1 MQRRTETPAGCTG
14 FMSTITFQCYSCQQT
29 LKVGADKAG
38 RKAKCVKCGTVLTI
52 PAGSSEAIVEAEP
65 TPARNTSL
73 PSDTRVSPKGPPP
86 LPRTA
91 DEVVE
96 AEEIPLRRGREDD
109 DDRPRRGRRDDDD
122 DRDDEDRDDEDRRQ
136 PRFQDE
142 DDEYDEHDDR
152 RRRRS
157 RQGKARVF
165 GGQIRALTG
174 GLTCFYWKWYLMTA
188 ATCVA
193 IVALV
198 LVMILGS
205 SSPRAAAVIWLIL
218 AVPTGLGGIASV
230 ILGIVGASLTVRVP
244 PATGYRGLAIAL
256 LVLEPAPLCLCLV
269 AIVAGGLSV
278 RDPFAGAWTGVACT
292 VLAMLAF
299 IAGFVL
305 FMLFLRGLGFYTKDR
320 HTARSALTAMIQG
333 LVTFIVGPILLVA
346 LVRVLSLMRLP
357 PVASITILLIFYLA
371 WVVALILLM
380 MRVTQIIAVVR
391 GRL

>member
-65 TPARNTSL
+65 APARTSL
-73 PSDTRVSPKGPPP
+73 PSETRVSPKGPPP
-86 LPRTA
+86 LPPAA
-91 DEVVE
+91 DKVVE
-96 AEEIPLRRGREDD
+96 AEEIPPRRGRADD
-109 DDRPRRGRRDDDD
+109 DDRPRRGRGD
-122 DRDDEDRDDEDRRQ
+122 DDEDYDDEDRRQ

-142 DDEYDEHDDR
+142 DEEYDEYDDR

-198 LVMILGS
+198 LVMILAS
-205 SSPRAAAVIWLIL
+205 SSPRAGGVIGLIL
-218 AVPTGLGGIASV
+218 SVPAGLGAIASV

-256 LVLEPAPLCLCLV
+256 LVLEPAPLCLYLM
-269 AIVAGGLSV
+269 AIVVGGMSV
-278 RDPFAGAWTGVACT
+278 RDPFAGAWAGLACT
-292 VLAMLAF
+292 ALAMLAF
-299 IAGFVL
+299 IAGFVV

-320 HTARSALTAMIQG
+320 HTARNALTAMIQG
-333 LVTFIVGPILLVA
+333 LVTFIVGPLLLFA
-346 LVRVLSLMRLP
+346 LVWVLRSMRLP